1 MRKKDDTLR
10 GTLLDSARA
19 LADTEGI
26 EAVNIR
32 SLAKRAGVA
41 TGTVYNYFSDK
52 NETLLAL
59 TEEYWKKTLPEL
71 ETAVTGGSFC
81 EQLGEIFHFLREHIL
96 RSAGRLMNSLSSAET
111 AGQARM
117 LSMQT
122 ALEASLLRRLEQD
135 EDVREDIWDDT
146 FTREAF
152 VRFIMINLMTLLRAQ
167 SPDIVFF
174 LTIVRRILY

>member
-52 NETLLAL
+52 NEILLAL

-71 ETAVTGGSFC
+71 ETAVTGGSF
-81 EQLGEIFHFLREHIL
+81 
-96 RSAGRLMNSLSSAET
+96 
-111 AGQARM
+111 
-117 LSMQT
+117 
-122 ALEASLLRRLEQD
+122 
-135 EDVREDIWDDT
+135 
-146 FTREAF
+146 
-152 VRFIMINLMTLLRAQ
+152 
-167 SPDIVFF
+167 
-174 LTIVRRILY
+174 

>member
-1 MRKKDDTLR
+1 
-10 GTLLDSARA
+10 
-19 LADTEGI
+19 
-26 EAVNIR
+26 
-32 SLAKRAGVA
+32 
-41 TGTVYNYFSDK
+41 
-52 NETLLAL
+52 
-59 TEEYWKKTLPEL
+59 
-71 ETAVTGGSFC
+71 
-81 EQLGEIFHFLREHIL
+81 
-96 RSAGRLMNSLSSAET
+96 MNSLSSAET